1 MFGRIFR
8 HGELTSMSQPSPTL
22 RIVSPGFVIKA
33 PSSEYTLPRPAR
45 SPTCTTSSMAA
56 AELISW
62 HQEQCWNRRGPRVSI
77 SFNFRQKNQQIKQS
91 VFGNVRLKFRP
102 GKKNGKEKKPCFTS

>member
-62 HQEQCWNRRGPRVSI
+62 HQEQCWNRRGQGVTILS
-77 SFNFRQKNQQIKQS
+77 SFRQENQQFKQGIL
-91 VFGNVRLKFRP
+91 GNVGLKFGRRN
-102 GKKNGKEKKPCFTS
+102 KIHEDR

>member
-62 HQEQCWNRRGPRVSI
+62 HQEQCWNRREQRVYHKCSFRKNIQKIHPGSFGTRAADLGP
-77 SFNFRQKNQQIKQS
+77 
-91 VFGNVRLKFRP
+91 
-102 GKKNGKEKKPCFTS
+102 